1 MLAALQ
7 LYTVMDLY
15 IANLRAQRR
24 VAERRAS
31 RSVIDRCLQ

>member
-24 VAERRAS
+24 VAERAS